1 MYLFTSAIFFLVL
14 FSITKTGAPTA
25 PKALTAAERQEWKS
39 VQEAVLLSDPSN
51 ENAIQKLRMLNDTS
65 YPVYNSDMLD
75 LSLMRLS
82 NGKRYRSVHDY
93 DSIQRALPPGERD
106 SWIRKKITR
115 RMISLNE
122 RYRGME
128 QEGNKVIGN
137 YILHQFPYMLFL
149 SLPFFALILKLVYV
163 RRKDLYYS
171 DHAIF
176 TLFHYILSFLLLLFL
191 FAFNELEDLTGW
203 EVFNLMILGM
213 ILAWLIYF
221 LLELKYFY
229 RQGWGKTILKFIII
243 NFLGITLLTIL
254 LLIFFFLSLFQI

>member
-1 MYLFTSAIFFLVL
+1 
-14 FSITKTGAPTA
+14 
-25 PKALTAAERQEWKS
+25 
-39 VQEAVLLSDPSN
+39 
-51 ENAIQKLRMLNDTS
+51 
-65 YPVYNSDMLD
+65 
-75 LSLMRLS
+75 
-82 NGKRYRSVHDY
+82 
-93 DSIQRALPPGERD
+93 
-106 SWIRKKITR
+106 
-115 RMISLNE
+115 MISLNE